1 MAYQPC
7 EEDPAAEALFQSMR
21 LSSAIKQEQLK
32 YQALS
37 GEDSEEDASDGGTV
51 TDLSSVFDLEDRPL
65 DGFFA
70 PGAWFRQP
78 TTSHS
83 C

>member
-1 MAYQPC
+1 
-7 EEDPAAEALFQSMR
+7 MR

-37 GEDSEEDASDGGTV
+37 GEDGEEDVSDGGTV
-51 TDLSSVFDLEDRPL
+51 TDLSSVFDLEDEPL

-70 PGAWFRQP
+70 PGPWFTGHGFS
-78 TTSHS
+78 TTVSLS